1 MRSQFA
7 AALLLPLL
15 ELASG
20 QTLVV
25 DDKVIPADAATVAPA
40 TDVVA
45 ADSTAAAVDLFTAE
59 TAQLTDD
66 VLANLTSLQ
75 LSNITLFSFD
85 TPETSKAKRS
95 QSGSCKTYPG
105 DLLWPSD
112 LVWNVFNLVT
122 GGALIK
128 TKPFASPCYDDFGNY
143 NAALCATISNNW
155 SNNSYLS
162 TDDPTAINAVLYE
175 GNTCL
180 PPSLSTTDSCTL
192 GGYPAYAVAATAV
205 YQIQLAVNFA
215 RNLNL
220 RLVIKNTGHDFNAK
234 STGAGALSIWTHKLK
249 SISFIQ
255 RYSDSTYTG
264 PALKLGSG
272 VQAFEAYA
280 AAKQYGVTV
289 VGGEGQTVGV
299 MGGYIA
305 GGGHSPLS
313 SLYGMGADQALSFE
327 VVTADGRFVTA
338 NANTNSDL
346 FWALRGG
353 GGSTFGVVTSV
364 VIKAYP
370 KIPVAIMSFSLM
382 TGPTV
387 NATAWWAA
395 IRAWFQDF
403 VKYTDEGQY
412 SYWSIIPLGDDQ
424 FLLNMAPWFAPN
436 MTVAQLQASTA
447 PWMAKL
453 AALGITLNP
462 DYQQF
467 DNYHDAWAAG
477 FPLESWGTPNI
488 RQASRLFPRTNF
500 QNATLFNATFN
511 AFQSVVEEG
520 AFIVGVNIAA
530 DAKGKYPDNAVNPAW
545 RETVFHGIMATI
557 WDPSS
562 TAAEIQAAGDKMTF
576 DWNQRWRD
584 VTPGSG
590 AYLSESDY
598 IEPNFQQSF
607 WGTKY
612 DRLYSIK
619 QTYDPLGVFYAHQT
633 VGSENWK
640 MSENIYGDLPSQNS
654 KLCRA

>member
-15 ELASG
+15 ELASA

-25 DDKVIPADAATVAPA
+25 DNAVVTANETTVAPA
-40 TDVVA
+40 LDVVS
-45 ADSTAAAVDLFTAE
+45 ADASDAPVDLFPAE

-75 LSNITLFSFD
+75 LSNISLFGFD
-85 TPETSKAKRS
+85 APETGNAKRAFS
-95 QSGSCKTYPG
+95 KCKTYPG
-105 DLLWPSD
+105 DFLWPID
-112 LVWNVFNLVT
+112 LVWTVFDLLT

-128 TKPFASPCYDDFGNY
+128 TKPFASPCYNNFGNY
-143 NAALCATISNNW
+143 NAAKCANIDANW

-162 TDDPTAINAVLYE
+162 TEDPTAINAVLYE

-180 PPSLSTTDSCTL
+180 PPSLGGSSCSV
-192 GGYPAYAVAATAV
+192 GGYPSYAIAATAV
-205 YQIQLAVNFA
+205 YQIQLAVNVA

-220 RLVIKNTGHDFNAK
+220 RLVVKNTGHDFNAK
-234 STGAGALSIWTHKLK
+234 STGYGSLSIWTHKLK
-249 SISFIQ
+249 SITYISK
-255 RYSDSTYTG
+255 YSDSTYTG
-264 PALKLGSG
+264 PALKLGAG
-272 VQAFEAYA
+272 VQAFEVYA

-299 MGGYIA
+299 MGGYIM

-346 FWALRGG
+346 YWALRGG
-353 GGSTFGVVTSV
+353 GGSTYGVVTSV
-364 VIKAYP
+364 VVKAFP
-370 KIPVAIMSFSLM
+370 KIPVAITSFALM

-387 NATAWWAA
+387 NADAWWAG
-395 IRAWFQDF
+395 IRAWFESF
-403 VKYTDEGQY
+403 PTYTDAGMY
-412 SYWSIIPLGDDQ
+412 SYWSIIPLGGGQ

-436 MTVAQLQASTA
+436 MNAAQLKTA
-447 PWMAKL
+447 MTPWLTKL
-453 AALGITLNP
+453 AALGIDLQPNI
-462 DYQQF
+462 QQF
-467 DNYHDAWAAG
+467 DNYYDAWKAG

-488 RQASRLFPRTNF
+488 RQASRLFPRGNF
-500 QNATLFNATFN
+500 QDATKFNATFN
-511 AFQSVVEEG
+511 AFRTVVEDG
-520 AFIVGVNIAA
+520 AFIVGVNVA
-530 DAKGKYPDNAVNPAW
+530 GKPKVGTVPDNGVNPAW
-545 RETVFHGIMATI
+545 RETVFHAIMATI

-562 TAAEIQAAGDKMTF
+562 TPAQIQAAGDKMSF
-576 DWNQRWRD
+576 DWAAKWRA
-584 VTPGSG
+584 VSPGAG
-590 AYLSESDY
+590 AYLSEADY

-612 DRLYSIK
+612 AKLLQIK
-619 QTYDPLGVFYAHQT
+619 QKYDPLGVFYAHQT

-640 MSENIYGDLPSQNS
+640 MSENIYGNLPSQNS
-654 KLCRA
+654 KLCRV